1 MKAAIQQPGAL
12 SDENELLKKQLAQK
26 EAELAIISSVSEAIS
41 KQLNINTI
49 TRIIGDKI
57 RDIFNSEVT
66 EILLYDESAKMIHVP
81 YSFYRDYQIAESF
94 PFGEGLTS
102 KVIKSGKPLVHG
114 TYEEAK
120 KLDVIVQSEE
130 EKTETYIGVP
140 IIANNKV
147 IGVVSIQS
155 YRKND
160 YNDEKVRLL
169 SILSSNM
176 GVALANAKLFEQTKK
191 LLSETEQRTAELT
204 IINSVGEAMSKQ
216 LDVNTVTKIVGDKVK
231 EIFKAEVT
239 EILLLNEDS
248 KMISAPYSYYNGY
261 QVVEPFSLGSGLTSK
276 VIKSGKPLLIP
287 NYEEQ
292 VKLGA
297 IIDDSIG
304 EADKTETYLGIPIM
318 FNNRILGVVS
328 IQSYQKNAYDENNVR
343 LLSTLSRNMGVT
355 LQNANLFEQTKKLLN
370 ETEQRTAELAV
381 INSVQEGL
389 AKELDMDGIYNL
401 VGDRIQ
407 NLFNAQVVIIATLDT
422 ENKNEHFNYF
432 FENDEKVKAEPRT
445 LGKLRLQLIKT
456 RKKIIINTLEE
467 GIEWFGT
474 QVVAGTK
481 QIKSAVFVP
490 LIIGDKITSYV
501 SLQNIDKE
509 YAFTDSDIRL
519 LETLSNS
526 MSVAIENA
534 RLFDETT
541 RLLNET
547 EQRTAE
553 LAIINSVQEGLA
565 KELSINGIYEL
576 VGEKIREIFNA
587 QVIDIV
593 TYDKKSGM
601 IEDCYSYEKG
611 DRTLLGQRPL
621 KGFRKHVA
629 ESAKS
634 LLINKDVEK
643 AMKKYDNVV
652 EIGGVPK
659 SNLFVPMIVGEEVT
673 AIISLQNIDEENA
686 FSESDVRLL
695 TTLAN
700 SMSVALQNA
709 KLFEETKRLLNETE
723 QRTAELSVINSVQE
737 GLVAEMDLQ
746 GIYELVGDRL
756 RELFDAQVTGIY
768 TFDHENGTEHFR
780 YLFEDGERL
789 YPEPRPLN
797 NIRNWIIKNSSTLL
811 INENADDKMYEL
823 TGDKLTTVPGT
834 RLPKSLLFVPLK
846 VGSEVRGCVSLQN
859 LDKENAFLESDV
871 RLLSTL
877 ANSMSVAL
885 HNANLFEE
893 TKRLLSEMKQR
904 NTELG
909 VINSVQE
916 GLVKQIELQAIYDL
930 VGDQIYKIF
939 DAQVVAIASF
949 NHNDKSEIFN
959 YLLEKGQRYYPEIRK
974 YDKVREYL
982 IKNKK
987 LILINED
994 FEKASKKF
1002 GMKVLEGTEMP
1013 KSLLFVPLIVGNVVK
1028 GYISLQNID
1037 RENAFNE
1044 SDIRLLTTLTNS
1056 MSVALENAR
1065 LFDETVHLLKETE
1078 QRTAELAIINSV
1090 GEAMSKQLDVDT
1102 VTKIVGDKV
1111 REIFNSEVTEILFLN
1126 SEKQMIEIPYSYYN
1140 GYQTF
1145 EPFKLGEGL
1154 TSKIINSRKPLLLNN
1169 IDDQI
1174 KEGAIVQSEEDKTE
1188 SYMGVPIL
1196 FGEKVLGVVSIQ
1208 SYKKNAY
1215 DDNNIRLLSTLSTNM
1230 GITIQNARLFE
1241 ETKRLLEESKQQTIE
1256 LGIIN
1261 SVGDGLAKQL
1271 DFQSIVDLVGDKIRE
1286 VFNAKVVSVSTYD
1299 SVSET
1304 IHHRYVVEKD
1314 KRFYFEN
1321 SIEIDSDRKEII
1333 ETKRPLI
1340 FGSSQQI
1347 IEHSGEAVLDGEMPE
1362 SFMGVP
1368 IIHNQKVTGVITVQD
1383 LDTQNLYSEKDAR
1396 LLLTLASNM
1405 GVALENARLF
1415 EETKRLLN
1423 ETQQRNVELS
1433 ILNAIQEGLVMEMDF
1448 NSIINLVGD
1457 KFREALGF
1465 LDLGIRIYDKEK
1477 NILHYTYEYEH
1488 GKRLN
1493 IEPMEPTPLSNYV
1506 LESGKMLLLKKAT
1519 DEEIAKLGITGQTTI
1534 PGTDESKSL
1543 VFVPIKIGSEVKGL
1557 ILVEDYEKE
1566 DAFSESEIR
1575 LLTTVANSMSVA
1587 LENARLFD
1595 ETNRLLNETE
1605 QRSAEL
1611 SVINSV
1617 QEGLAKEL
1625 DLKGI
1630 YNLVG
1635 DRLCS
1640 LFPDSQTL
1648 VIRSFNHETGLE
1660 EWQYAIEKGVR
1671 LEVEPRPFTWAN
1683 KILIETKKP
1692 FDIREN
1698 YLETAK
1704 KYGGKGVTKGKP
1716 PKSAVFVPIIIGEIV
1731 IGSISLQNIDK
1742 ENAFNDSDVRLV
1754 TTLVNSMTVAIE
1766 NARLFN
1772 ETKRLLDESK
1782 KRTAE
1787 LGTVNSISR
1796 AIVGH
1801 LEIEKL
1807 ISLVGDKVRDL
1818 FNANIVYVA
1827 LYNKE
1832 NSLIEF
1838 PYVFGDE
1845 LHPLKLGEGLTSKI
1859 ILQKTP
1865 LLLNEDVGKKTDE
1878 LGVKLVGTLSA
1889 SYLGVPIPVG
1899 DEIIGVLSVQSTQNE
1914 NVFNEDDMRL
1924 LGTIAAHVGIAINN
1938 ANAYKELNITLENLQ
1953 ATQNQLI
1960 AQEKLASL
1968 GQLTAG
1974 IAHEIK
1980 NPLNFVNNFSEL
1992 SVQLVDDMGEELDKI
2007 KGIDKDILNEI
2018 NEILGTLKQNSEKIK
2033 EHGKRAD
2040 SIVHSMLQHSRGKT
2054 GEKQPTDINAMLNE
2068 DINLVYHGMRA
2079 QDNAF
2084 NITIEKEFDKNIR
2097 ELNVIPQ
2104 DISRVFLNVITNG
2117 CYEAYRKKVEL
2128 KTAEPAIIRVK
2139 TSESDKYIEIR
2150 VRDNGHGIPDKIKD
2164 NLFTPFFTTKPTG
2177 KGTGLGL
2184 SISYD
2189 IVVNEHQ
2196 GELLFET
2203 EEGKYTEFIIRI
2215 PKNSKH

>member
-1 MKAAIQQPGAL
+1 MKKKSEDTNL
-12 SDENELLKKQLAQK
+12 LLEENELLKKQLAQRD
-26 EAELAIISSVSEAIS
+26 AELSIISSVSEAIS

-49 TRIIGDKI
+49 TRIIGDKV

-66 EILLYDESAKMIHVP
+66 EILLYDETTKMINVP
-81 YSFYRDYQIAESF
+81 YSFYRDYQIAEPF

-102 KVIKSGKPLVHG
+102 KIIKTGKALVHG
-114 TYEEAK
+114 TYEEGV
-120 KLDVIVQSEE
+120 KLGVMVQSEE

-140 IIANNKV
+140 IISNNKV

-155 YRKND
+155 YKQND
-160 YNDEKVRLL
+160 YNEEKVRLL

-176 GVALANAKLFEQTKK
+176 GVALANARLFEQTKK
-191 LLSETEQRTAELT
+191 LLNETEQRTAELT
-204 IINSVGEAMSKQ
+204 IINSVGEAMAKQ
-216 LDVNTVTKIVGDKVK
+216 LDITTVTKIVGDKIK

-239 EILLLNEDS
+239 EILLLDHETN
-248 KMISAPYSYYNGY
+248 MISVPYSYYNGY
-261 QVVEPFSLGSGLTSK
+261 QNVEPFSLGAGLTSK
-276 VIKSGKPLLIP
+276 VIKSGKPLLIL

-292 VKLGA
+292 IKLGA
-297 IIDDSIG
+297 IIDESIG
-304 EADKTETYLGIPIM
+304 EADKTETYLGIPIT
-318 FNNRILGVVS
+318 FNDRILGVVS

-355 LQNANLFEQTKKLLN
+355 LQNAKLFEETKILLN

-389 AKELDMDGIYNL
+389 
-401 VGDRIQ
+401 
-407 NLFNAQVVIIATLDT
+407 
-422 ENKNEHFNYF
+422 
-432 FENDEKVKAEPRT
+432 
-445 LGKLRLQLIKT
+445 
-456 RKKIIINTLEE
+456 
-467 GIEWFGT
+467 
-474 QVVAGTK
+474 
-481 QIKSAVFVP
+481 
-490 LIIGDKITSYV
+490 
-501 SLQNIDKE
+501 
-509 YAFTDSDIRL
+509 
-519 LETLSNS
+519 
-526 MSVAIENA
+526 
-534 RLFDETT
+534 
-541 RLLNET
+541 
-547 EQRTAE
+547 
-553 LAIINSVQEGLA
+553 
-565 KELSINGIYEL
+565 
-576 VGEKIREIFNA
+576 
-587 QVIDIV
+587 
-593 TYDKKSGM
+593 
-601 IEDCYSYEKG
+601 
-611 DRTLLGQRPL
+611 
-621 KGFRKHVA
+621 
-629 ESAKS
+629 
-634 LLINKDVEK
+634 
-643 AMKKYDNVV
+643 
-652 EIGGVPK
+652 
-659 SNLFVPMIVGEEVT
+659 
-673 AIISLQNIDEENA
+673 
-686 FSESDVRLL
+686 
-695 TTLAN
+695 
-700 SMSVALQNA
+700 
-709 KLFEETKRLLNETE
+709 
-723 QRTAELSVINSVQE
+723 
-737 GLVAEMDLQ
+737 VAEMDLQ
-746 GIYELVGDRL
+746 GIYDLVGDRL

-768 TFDHENGTEHFR
+768 TFDHENGMEHFR

-789 YPEPRPLN
+789 FPEPRPLN
-797 NIRNWIIKNSSTLL
+797 SIRTWLIKKAATLL
-811 INENADDKMYEL
+811 VNENANRKMYEL
-823 TGDKLTTVPGT
+823 TGEELSTVPGT
-834 RLPKSLLFVPLK
+834 RYPKSLLFVPLI
-846 VGSEVRGCVSLQN
+846 VGNEVKGCVSLQN

-871 RLLSTL
+871 RLLTTL
-877 ANSMSVAL
+877 A
-885 HNANLFEE
+885 
-893 TKRLLSEMKQR
+893 
-904 NTELG
+904 
-909 VINSVQE
+909 
-916 GLVKQIELQAIYDL
+916 
-930 VGDQIYKIF
+930 
-939 DAQVVAIASF
+939 
-949 NHNDKSEIFN
+949 
-959 YLLEKGQRYYPEIRK
+959 
-974 YDKVREYL
+974 
-982 IKNKK
+982 
-987 LILINED
+987 
-994 FEKASKKF
+994 
-1002 GMKVLEGTEMP
+1002 
-1013 KSLLFVPLIVGNVVK
+1013 
-1028 GYISLQNID
+1028 
-1037 RENAFNE
+1037 
-1044 SDIRLLTTLTNS
+1044 NS

-1065 LFDETVHLLKETE
+1065 LFDETVYLLKETE

-1090 GEAMSKQLDVDT
+1090 GEAMSKQLDVNT

-1126 SEKQMIEIPYSYYN
+1126 SEEQMIEIPYSYYN

-1154 TSKIINSRKPLLLNN
+1154 TSKIINTKKPLILNN
-1169 IDDQI
+1169 FEDQI
-1174 KEGAIVQSEEDKTE
+1174 KEGAIVQSDEDKTE

-1215 DDNNIRLLSTLSTNM
+1215 DENNIRLLSTLSTNM

-1241 ETKRLLEESKQQTIE
+1241 ETKKLLEESKQQAIE

-1286 VFNAKVVSVSTYD
+1286 VFNSEVVSVSTYD
-1299 SVSET
+1299 SESDT
-1304 IHHRYVVEKD
+1304 IHHRYVVEAD
-1314 KRFYFEN
+1314 SRFYFEKP
-1321 SIEIDSDRKEII
+1321 IQIDADRKEII

-1340 FGSSQQI
+1340 FGSAQEI
-1347 IEHSGEAVLDGEMPE
+1347 IDHSGDAVLEGEMPE

-1368 IIHNQKVTGVITVQD
+1368 IVHNQKVTGVITVQD
-1383 LDTQNLYSEKDAR
+1383 LKTQNLYSDKDVR
-1396 LLLTLASNM
+1396 LLMTLASNM

-1457 KFREALGF
+1457 KFRESLGF
-1465 LDLGIRIYDKEK
+1465 ADLGIRIYDKEK

-1488 GKRLN
+1488 GKRLY
-1493 IEPMEPTPLSNYV
+1493 IEPMEPTPLSKYV

-1557 ILVEDYEKE
+1557 ILVENYEKE
-1566 DAFSESEIR
+1566 DAFSESEVR

-1595 ETNRLLNETE
+1595 ETNRLLKETE
-1605 QRSAEL
+1605 QRTAEL

-1648 VIRSFNHETGLE
+1648 VIRSFNHETELE

-1683 KILIETKKP
+1683 KILIKKKKP
-1692 FDIREN
+1692 LDIRDN
-1698 YLETAK
+1698 YVETAQ
-1704 KYGGKGVTKGKP
+1704 KYGGKGVTKGQP
-1716 PKSAVFVPIIIGEIV
+1716 PKSAVFVPIIIGDVV
-1731 IGSISLQNIDK
+1731 IGSISLQNVDK

-1754 TTLVNSMTVAIE
+1754 TTLVNSMSVAIE

-1782 KRTAE
+1782 KRTSE

-1796 AIVGH
+1796 AIAGH
-1801 LEIEKL
+1801 LEINKL
-1807 ISLVGDKVRDL
+1807 IKLVGDKVREL

-1827 LYNKE
+1827 LLDKE
-1832 NSLIEF
+1832 NSIINF
-1838 PYVFGDE
+1838 PYVFGDD
-1845 LHPLKLGEGLTSKI
+1845 LPPLKLGEGLSSQI
-1859 ILQKTP
+1859 ILQKKP
-1865 LLLNEDVGKKTDE
+1865 LLLNKEVGKKTEE
-1878 LGVKLVGTLSA
+1878 LGVKLIGTPSA

-1938 ANAYKELNITLENLQ
+1938 ANAYEQLNITLENLQ

-1992 SVQLVDDMGEELDKI
+1992 SIGLVEELSENLGNFNSKLS
-2007 KGIDKDILNEI
+2007 KDELEEITEILN
-2018 NEILGTLKQNSEKIK
+2018 TLKQNSEKIK

-2054 GEKQPTDINAMLNE
+2054 GEKQLTDINAMIEE
-2068 DINLVYHGMRA
+2068 DLNLVYHGMRA
-2079 QDNAF
+2079 QDSTF
-2084 NITIEKEFDKNIR
+2084 NVSIEKDFNKISKV
-2097 ELNVIPQ
+2097 NVIPQ
-2104 DISRVFLNVITNG
+2104 DVSRVFLNILTNG
-2117 CYEAYRKKVEL
+2117 CYEAHRKKIEL
-2128 KTAEPAIIRVK
+2128 KSDKPAKIKVS
-2139 TSESDKYIEIR
+2139 TSETDKFVEIR
-2150 VRDNGHGIPDKIKD
+2150 IRDNGFGIPEKIRGD
-2164 NLFTPFFTTKPTG
+2164 LFTPFFTTKPTG

-2189 IVVNEHQ
+2189 IVVREHN

-2203 EEGKYTEFIIRI
+2203 EIGEYTEFIIRFS
-2215 PKNSKH
+2215 KNLV